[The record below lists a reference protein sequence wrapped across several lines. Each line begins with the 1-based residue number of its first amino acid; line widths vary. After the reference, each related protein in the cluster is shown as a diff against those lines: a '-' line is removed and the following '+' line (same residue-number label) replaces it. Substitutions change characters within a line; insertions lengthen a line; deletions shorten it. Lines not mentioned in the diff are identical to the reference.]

1 MAVLQSLGISSVSS
15 DFLNIMARI
24 GAISGANSL
33 STFGLM
39 LSGPAAL
46 FGLSFP
52 SNFWIPAQVMS
63 SSGADGYDPSI
74 GHVVLNSSALVSHFF
89 RESRLELVVQDI
101 SLVLR
106 VRV

>member
-1 MAVLQSLGISSVSS
+1 L
-15 DFLNIMARI
+15 
-24 GAISGANSL
+24 
-33 STFGLM
+33 
-39 LSGPAAL
+39 
-46 FGLSFP
+46 
-52 SNFWIPAQVMS
+52 WIPAQVMS

-74 GHVVLNSSALVSHFF
+74 GHVVLNSSALMSHFL